1 MQQVSGL
8 FQLLSFRKESNQ
20 ICPVTGLV
28 IKGWRNAWESGI
40 PHKAA
45 PYFSLFAWCHA
56 KHKRCSAPLKSVFHF
71 FCVAQKKFGVIRAL
85 IHPWALGLAHI
96 RVRSEKGTA
105 ARGLSRQN
113 YRALLRNVCDSLRL
127 FGVRLRRTF

>member
-1 MQQVSGL
+1 MND
-8 FQLLSFRKESNQ
+8 K
-20 ICPVTGLV
+20 
-28 IKGWRNAWESGI
+28 
-40 PHKAA
+40 
-45 PYFSLFAWCHA
+45 
-56 KHKRCSAPLKSVFHF
+56 KSVLIIHF
-71 FCVAQKKFGVIRAL
+71 FYSPISQRVMTSMSALTSRYPAQKKFGVIRAL

-127 FGVRLRRTF
+127 LTRRFFANFLFACEAPR